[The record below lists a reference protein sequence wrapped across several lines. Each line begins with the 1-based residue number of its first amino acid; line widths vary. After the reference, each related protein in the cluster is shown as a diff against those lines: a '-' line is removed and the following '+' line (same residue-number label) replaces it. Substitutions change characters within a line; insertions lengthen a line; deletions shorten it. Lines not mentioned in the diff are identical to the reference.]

1 MPAALSGHVNGR
13 GPGSFTRPR
22 RAVGMGAPV
31 MVVNRRGASPRREEV
46 WLLVAEGNCVARQAG
61 WGATGGERLVRNAS
75 ELDSACDLG
84 EPAHERR
91 SPSDAND
98 LARGVTV
105 RRGSLP
111 VHAVKP
117 ERQNPNTA
125 TGKVRGGWRRKGWKV
140 DNLSRET
147 CSGTAGPIGIVP
159 PKSRRGRSQSV
170 RSSVEAG

>member
-1 MPAALSGHVNGR
+1 LCWVFCRS
-13 GPGSFTRPR
+13 TWPR
-22 RAVGMGAPV
+22 KAVAMGAPV
-31 MVVNRRGASPRREEV
+31 MVVNMRGASPRREEV
-46 WLLVAEGNCVARQAG
+46 WLLVAEGNCVARQAR
-61 WGATGGERLVRNAS
+61 WRATGGERSVRNAS
-75 ELDSACDLG
+75 ELDSAGDLG

-98 LARGVTV
+98 LVRGVTV
-105 RRGSLP
+105 RKRHLP

-125 TGKVRGGWRRKGWKV
+125 IGKVKGGWRWKDRKI

-147 CSGTAGPIGIVP
+147 CSGTAGPIGIMP
-159 PKSRRGRSQSV
+159 RKSRRGRSQSV